1 MVNTPGESITVI
13 ITELYFKEMKW
24 WSATSNYTETWLTTA
39 TNEPFCS
46 SSHKDCR
53 KENLLTPFCLLSVIY
68 FYYLASCMSEQDEP
82 NPELWLATE
91 VGKMVLSWLL
101 LITRCVPQE
110 NTVLFPSKRSFI
122 DLFGQDGWVL
132 ASFFFCEFMDFN
144 SIVNTPKKDSANIQP
159 SCPHAWSIIHTSK
172 VCTQFCH

>member
-1 MVNTPGESITVI
+1 MNS
-13 ITELYFKEMKW
+13 
-24 WSATSNYTETWLTTA
+24 TWLITSELANQCAWKVLFTCVVY
-39 TNEPFCS
+39 TNAVYYMAS
-46 SSHKDCR
+46 SVSG
-53 KENLLTPFCLLSVIY
+53 
-68 FYYLASCMSEQDEP
+68 QDEP

-159 SCPHAWSIIHTSK
+159 SWPHAWSITHISLFLSRGQLTKYSLRTWNKTRSRKTNMELKLIVFHPSSPT
-172 VCTQFCH
+172 